1 MNQICLGS
9 PHGAKRFLDLPSL
22 YGGWVI
28 SAGAGE
34 DLSFDFE
41 LISKF
46 DCKVLIIDPTPR
58 AILHFKNAIK
68 HVGKTAKSV
77 YSESGSQPTDAYD
90 LKNVDNSRVF
100 FIEKALW
107 SKEKKM
113 RFFPPIDPSHVS
125 YSLSNL
131 QNVKLKDGI
140 LEVESTTV
148 KNLCN
153 DFGISNLAL
162 LKLDIEGAAGNVC
175 KNLFSDGIFPKQIV
189 IEFDELFFLSLRNL
203 IRIKIL
209 QFRLFKNKYKLVTKT
224 SDAEVSYLRY
234 QD

>member
-46 DCKVLIIDPTPR
+46 NCKVLIIDPTPR
-58 AILHFKNAIK
+58 AVLHFKNSIK
-68 HVGKTAKSV
+68 HAGNAANSS
-77 YSESGSQPTDAYD
+77 YSESGTQPFDAYD
-90 LKNVDNSRVF
+90 LRKVDSSEVF

-107 SKEKKM
+107 SKEQKM
-113 RFFPPIDPSHVS
+113 KFFPPMDPTHVS
-125 YSLSNL
+125 YSISNL
-131 QNVKLKDGI
+131 QNVKSKDGI
-140 LEVESTTV
+140 LEIEATTV
-148 KNLCN
+148 KRLCH
-153 DFGISNLAL
+153 DFHINRIAL

-175 KNLFSDGIFPKQIV
+175 KNLFSNSIFPEQII
-189 IEFDELFFLSLRNL
+189 IEFDELFFLDLRNL
-203 IRIKIL
+203 IKIKIL
-209 QFRLFKNKYKLVTKT
+209 QFRLFKNRYKLVTRT
-224 SDAEVSYLRY
+224 SDAEVSYFRN
-234 QD
+234 QK